1 MQHFGYFVV
10 LRKGDK
16 MTAVEPIRN
25 KNLIE
30 SIEKNL
36 KATNFRDYV
45 LFCFGINSGL
55 RISDKLKL
63 EVKDV
68 RNKKIFNHTYPAVT
82 LRYIAIEKNEVYKS
96 YENFIL

>member
-30 SIEKNL
+30 SIDENL

-45 LFCFGINSGL
+45 LFYFGINSGL
-55 RISDKLKL
+55 R
-63 EVKDV
+63 
-68 RNKKIFNHTYPAVT
+68 Y
-82 LRYIAIEKNEVYKS
+82 YIY
-96 YENFIL
+96 